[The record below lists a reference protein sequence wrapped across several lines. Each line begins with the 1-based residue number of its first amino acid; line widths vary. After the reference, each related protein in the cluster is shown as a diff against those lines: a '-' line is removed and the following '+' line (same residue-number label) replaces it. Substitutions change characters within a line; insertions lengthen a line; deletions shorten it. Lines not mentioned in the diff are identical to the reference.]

1 MYVPQGG
8 YWSSAMTTRTISTNS
23 ITLEKD
29 YDKFL
34 LIYEKYQNHNYAQ
47 DIITALELIKRNDAT
62 YDISILAQIG
72 NFKNY
77 QSFYIWI
84 LDGAKKGEIVGMQ
97 VKSTFNNPSSNKK
110 YDTIG
115 LYGLN

>member
-1 MYVPQGG
+1 MYDTQSG
-8 YWSSAMTTRTISTNS
+8 YWSSAMTTRTLSTNS

-47 DIITALELIKRNDAT
+47 DKITACELIKRNDAT

-72 NFKNY
+72 NFKKIIRA
-77 QSFYIWI
+77 FYMDIGWSKKR
-84 LDGAKKGEIVGMQ
+84 AK
-97 VKSTFNNPSSNKK
+97 
-110 YDTIG
+110 
-115 LYGLN
+115 L